1 MKKKMSAL
9 LAVMTV
15 FMSAIMISAL
25 LANNTKSV
33 DANEEQTVQYYNPTE
48 VFISQIAESA
58 RQLGQEN
65 DLYASVMI
73 AQAILESNSGRS
85 GLASAPQFFKDRF
98 FLGPK
103 GWRLCSP

>member
-33 DANEEQTVQYYNPTE
+33 DANEEQTVQYYNP
-48 VFISQIAESA
+48 I
-58 RQLGQEN
+58 G
-65 DLYASVMI
+65 
-73 AQAILESNSGRS
+73 SG
-85 GLASAPQFFKDRF
+85 K
-98 FLGPK
+98 
-103 GWRLCSP
+103 

>member
-65 DLYASVMI
+65 DLYASVI
-73 AQAILESNSGRS
+73 
-85 GLASAPQFFKDRF
+85 
-98 FLGPK
+98 
-103 GWRLCSP
+103 RLCISTSVVFNFLIHSFCIIFNS

>member
-33 DANEEQTVQYYNPTE
+33 DANEEQT
-48 VFISQIAESA
+48 
-58 RQLGQEN
+58 N
-65 DLYASVMI
+65 DNE
-73 AQAILESNSGRS
+73 AQATHGETKESEAEEYTNT
-85 GLASAPQFFKDRF
+85 K
-98 FLGPK
+98 
-103 GWRLCSP
+103 